1 MLETIRGQLE
11 EHLKGTRGAVVWP
24 DGPAGIDDGKPMFSI
39 VCLHP
44 DWAPERMPLGTFV
57 EQARSGPRRYQN
69 ALALVLPDGG
79 QFDQAR
85 QATRSWLA
93 AQSLLRQK
101 AKYGFTPEQA
111 DELKEKAETSQRT
124 AGTAV
129 SRGYAAVV
137 VPLKDRSGQAP
148 YSLG

>member
-1 MLETIRGQLE
+1 
-11 EHLKGTRGAVVWP
+11 
-24 DGPAGIDDGKPMFSI
+24 
-39 VCLHP
+39 
-44 DWAPERMPLGTFV
+44 MPLEGFV

-101 AKYGFTPEQA
+101 TKYGFTPEQA
-111 DELKEKAETSQRT
+111 DELKEKADTSQRT
-124 AGTAV
+124 AATAV
-129 SRGYAAVV
+129 SRGYATVV
-137 VPLKDRSGQAP
+137 VPLKDRSGQAA
-148 YSLG
+148 YSLESIDLRSLLTAGRSLHERVEDALSHRVFSTVTVDKLLALAVS